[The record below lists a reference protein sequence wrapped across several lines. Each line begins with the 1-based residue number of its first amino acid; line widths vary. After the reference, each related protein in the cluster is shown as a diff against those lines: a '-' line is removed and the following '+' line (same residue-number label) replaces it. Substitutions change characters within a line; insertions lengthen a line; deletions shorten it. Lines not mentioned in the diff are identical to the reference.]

1 MPFFFIV
8 PVWMLVVM
16 VGVALLFSR
25 RLRFLSSYLLLSSTL
40 GLLLSFLMSLAL
52 LLIAGKVFG
61 NTSVAWIALL
71 AYLAGMFVGGLIGI
85 VAGLFVARKLNRRL
99 GWQA

>member
-8 PVWMLVVM
+8 PVWMLVVF
-16 VGVALLFSR
+16 VSVPLLFFR
-25 RLRFLSSYLLLSSTL
+25 RLRFLSSYLVLSSTL
-40 GLLLSFLMSLAL
+40 GLLLSFLISLAF

-61 NTSVAWIALL
+61 NTSVAWIAIL
-71 AYLAGMFVGGLIGI
+71 AYLAGMLVGGVLGF
-85 VAGLFVARKLNRRL
+85 VAGLLLARNFNRRV